1 MAHYLEIHTAPK
13 AITQYAKVLDFCAD
27 GLNAQLTKVFGIT
40 RCPFND
46 IFRQFFDVPST
57 EWDAHYHVLDD
68 NSIVYLIKDLE
79 HERAVADWGDKE
91 MMTSTIEM
99 LKNILDVI
107 NTAEVSYLISW
118 SK

>member
-13 AITQYAKVLDFCAD
+13 TITQYAKVLDFCAD
-27 GLNAQLTKVFGIT
+27 GLNEQLTKVFGIT

-68 NSIVYLIKDLE
+68 NSVMYLIKDLE
-79 HERAVADWGDKE
+79 HERAAADFDEKQDY
-91 MMTSTIEM
+91 TLLIVF
-99 LKNILDVI
+99 LKSVLDII

>member
-1 MAHYLEIHTAPK
+1 MAHYLEIHKAPK

-27 GLNAQLTKVFGIT
+27 GLNEQLTKVFGIT

-46 IFRQFFDVPST
+46 IFRHFFDVPSM
-57 EWDAHYHVLDD
+57 EWDAHYHVL
-68 NSIVYLIKDLE
+68 NGNNVTYLIKDLE
-79 HERAVADWGDKE
+79 CELAVADWADKE

-99 LKNILDVI
+99 LKTILEGID
-107 NTAEVSYLISW
+107 TTEVSYLISW